1 IPDDNP
7 TGANAPTAAE
17 AAPQADAASRDRE
30 RADQIFG
37 LLQRREGEFIR
48 VQVMHSR
55 QVSVVTCVYRQA
67 DLRCSVRLGRG
78 GQQHRR
84 AAALLNGLASLSEAF
99 RLLTV
104 VTREW
109 ALSRQLIRRKG
120 ALTGYA
126 VALLVL
132 FHMEQGGLVPP
143 SVVRALARGHRKSEV
158 SEALRKWQPEP
169 LSTEQ
174 LGEQFCGLVR
184 LYATIGFFASSAVCV
199 LTGRLLDRGGREDP
213 FPGAR
218 VSLPCPVSGENAGR
232 TYSR

>member
-1 IPDDNP
+1 IPDDDP
-7 TGANAPTAAE
+7 TGANAATAAE
-17 AAPQADAASRDRE
+17 AAPAGRRGQPRP
-30 RADQIFG
+30 RAG
-37 LLQRREGEFIR
+37 GPNLWLAGRRREGEFIR

-132 FHMEQGGLVPP
+132 RPGTAVRSSRPGPRP
-143 SVVRALARGHRKSEV
+143 SQIRG

-218 VSLPCPVSGENAGR
+218 
-232 TYSR
+232 